1 MPLKIIAKARPRAA
15 VLREAPRWAGSERK
29 QVRMLPGLALAF
41 LPVWTAAKASSE
53 ADFLILNRNN
63 KRP

>member
-29 QVRMLPGLALAF
+29 QVRMLPGLSAGISPSVDSGKGKL
-41 LPVWTAAKASSE
+41 
-53 ADFLILNRNN
+53 
-63 KRP
+63 